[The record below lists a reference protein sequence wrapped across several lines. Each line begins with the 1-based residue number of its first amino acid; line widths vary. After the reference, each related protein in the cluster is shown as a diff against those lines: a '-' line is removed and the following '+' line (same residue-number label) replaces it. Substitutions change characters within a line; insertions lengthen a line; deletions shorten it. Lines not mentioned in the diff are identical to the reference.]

1 MMEAQIGGMDTK
13 LRRRNMMEAQIG
25 GMDTK
30 LRRRN
35 MKAQIGEMDTKPM
48 NVQWQV
54 VYAGD
59 NVKMRV
65 WRRIYSSTG
74 MIAQE
79 NICAQEN
86 IYA

>member
-13 LRRRNMMEAQIG
+13 LRRRNMEAQI
-25 GMDTK
+25 
-30 LRRRN
+30 R
-35 MKAQIGEMDTKPM
+35 EMDTKPM

-59 NVKMRV
+59 DVKMRV
-65 WRRIYSSTG
+65 WRCIYPSTG